1 MRLTARTHI
10 DEKLYSQR
18 FLLVLAFLALNN
30 AAHAQ
35 QHGTQVK
42 TPVQH
47 NYVSNVQA
55 QTQSPTTYTVVAG
68 DSLYKI
74 ALEYHQRIN
83 YIHTIP
89 GVTPLIFLG
98 HVISLVPQ

>member
-1 MRLTARTHI
+1 MKKSLTVT
-10 DEKLYSQR
+10 S
-18 FLLVLAFLALNN
+18 VLAFLALNN

-47 NYVSNVQA
+47 NYLSNVQA

-74 ALEYHQRIN
+74 AFRASLNVESI
-83 YIHTIP
+83 
-89 GVTPLIFLG
+89 IF
-98 HVISLVPQ
+98 IQSWCNTFNFSW